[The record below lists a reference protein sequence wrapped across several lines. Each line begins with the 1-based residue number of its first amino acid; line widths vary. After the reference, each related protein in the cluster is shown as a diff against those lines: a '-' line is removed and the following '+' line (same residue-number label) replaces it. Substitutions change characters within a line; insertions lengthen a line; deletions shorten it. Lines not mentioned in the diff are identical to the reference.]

1 MRHRSSCRRCR
12 QRHKRC
18 LTHPGSPQCNECEQ
32 AGELCYYEVKPQ
44 FRFFH
49 RSSFRRRRSKPQ
61 SKEASPSP
69 AQGRNS
75 SSSPNQII
83 DFRDSLPHQS
93 PNVGTER
100 NSTNKSASGRQR
112 RVSYDD
118 LAHHPW
124 PSPMADPLSLHDP
137 QIPSPE
143 TIFHVTTQSDFPN
156 QSAIDFTHSSAS
168 TSPVSL
174 GIPPPSSL
182 PLTFTERE
190 AYLMGVY
197 IHQVSLSPDSC
208 DEERHFATTVPKLA
222 LEEPIVLYGIFAL
235 ASRFDEIQTKTQSDV
250 ESTQYHNQCLELL
263 IDALSKP
270 PETYGV
276 PLLTAVVLS
285 RLYEE
290 FDVGKDTQ
298 FYHLKGTRN
307 LLGFNAITKSA
318 QNGGLAEAVCWLH
331 LHQVIYISMVHK
343 QKPDL
348 YLEIFKTFQSYD
360 GSSDR
365 SHVNRAVY
373 LLARVLRE
381 FFSGSSDI
389 SQVWTQ
395 LETELDDWYRGIPRS
410 FQVLYEAPINIT
422 AGRTFPSIWM
432 LSSLQVMALEY
443 YYASRAIICLYR
455 CNSGGGQAFGFD
467 AMKARKSN
475 EESIL
480 YYLRRSIGLA
490 RGNEYFPGAY
500 YMPSYVLFLCKS
512 PPYCFCEI
520 LSSHYEGGH
529 LIRDPTER
537 DQCVQFLGDMAD
549 RVPRESYKLIQTLQ
563 KEWAELDGLGR

>member
-1 MRHRSSCRRCR
+1 MTDPPSLH
-12 QRHKRC
+12 
-18 LTHPGSPQCNECEQ
+18 GPQT
-32 AGELCYYEVKPQ
+32 
-44 FRFFH
+44 
-49 RSSFRRRRSKPQ
+49 
-61 SKEASPSP
+61 PSP
-69 AQGRNS
+69 VA
-75 SSSPNQII
+75 
-83 DFRDSLPHQS
+83 
-93 PNVGTER
+93 
-100 NSTNKSASGRQR
+100 
-112 RVSYDD
+112 
-118 LAHHPW
+118 
-124 PSPMADPLSLHDP
+124 
-137 QIPSPE
+137 
-143 TIFHVTTQSDFPN
+143 IFHVTTQSDYPN
-156 QSAIDFTHSSAS
+156 QGTIDFTHSSPS

-174 GIPPPSSL
+174 GVPAPSSP
-182 PLTFTERE
+182 PLAFTERE

-360 GSSDR
+360 GNSDR

-410 FQVLYEAPINIT
+410 FQVLYEAPINIK

-443 YYASRAIICLYR
+443 YYASKAIICLYR

-475 EESIL
+475 EV
-480 YYLRRSIGLA
+480 G
-490 RGNEYFPGAY
+490 
-500 YMPSYVLFLCKS
+500 
-512 PPYCFCEI
+512 
-520 LSSHYEGGH
+520 
-529 LIRDPTER
+529 
-537 DQCVQFLGDMAD
+537 
-549 RVPRESYKLIQTLQ
+549 
-563 KEWAELDGLGR
+563 